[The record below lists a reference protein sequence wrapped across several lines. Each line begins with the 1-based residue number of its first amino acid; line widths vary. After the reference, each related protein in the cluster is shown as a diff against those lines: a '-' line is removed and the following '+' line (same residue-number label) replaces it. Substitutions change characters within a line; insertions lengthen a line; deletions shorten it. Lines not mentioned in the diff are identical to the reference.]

1 MHQQPRSISQPPK
14 TRAEVASLLGGVLEG
29 ANAAIGR
36 LSDPEVAQSSDLVCV
51 LREKT
56 ALTKALSSAATTLV
70 VSSNLQLETDKTL
83 IRVPDVDLA
92 WLALLQHY
100 ALPLEA
106 LGIDP
111 SAKIHPS
118 AKLEA
123 GVQVGAFVT
132 IAKNAKIGAGSVI
145 AAHSSIGE
153 RSSLGSNCLI
163 HERATIRH
171 DCHLGNG
178 VLVQSGAVIGAD
190 GFGFHRTP
198 SVYVRQEQIGTVEI
212 ADHAE
217 IGANTV
223 IDRGTLEPTRVGQG
237 TKIGPNSVVAH
248 NDQLGQNVI
257 LIGAVGLTGSV
268 IIEDDAILWGQT
280 GTIGHCRIGKGAVLT
295 ARSALSKDIP
305 AGEVWRGAPAQPI
318 KDQLRLEAQMRR
330 LEDYE
335 KRLKQLEQAL
345 PKAVPYTGDK
355 T

>member
-1 MHQQPRSISQPPK
+1 VHQQPNFVSRQPK
-14 TRAEVASLLGGVLEG
+14 TRAEVATLLGGVLHG
-29 ANAAIGR
+29 SDAAVIR
-36 LSDPEVAQSSDLVCV
+36 LSDPQTAQAPDLVCV

-56 ALTKALSSAATTLV
+56 ALANALASLAEVLVISNNLEIETSKA
-70 VSSNLQLETDKTL
+70 L
-83 IRVPDVDLA
+83 IRVSDVDLA
-92 WLALLQHY
+92 WIELLRVFR
-100 ALPLEA
+100 LPLEH
-106 LGIDP
+106 LGIDS

-118 AKLEA
+118 AIL
-123 GVQVGAFVT
+123 GSDVQIGAFTVVGQ
-132 IAKNAKIGAGSVI
+132 NAKIGSGSI
-145 AAHSSIGE
+145 IGAHSIIGE
-153 RSSLGSNCLI
+153 RTSLGTNCLI
-163 HERATIRH
+163 HERSTIRH

-198 SVYVRQEQIGTVEI
+198 NGYVRQEQIGTVEI
-212 ADHAE
+212 SDHVE

-223 IDRGTLEPTRVGQG
+223 IDRGTLEPTRIGKN
-237 TKIGPNSVVAH
+237 TKIGPNCVVAH
-248 NDQLGQNVI
+248 NDQLGENVI

-268 IIEDDAILWGQT
+268 IIEDDAVLWGQT

-335 KRLKQLEQAL
+335 KRLKQLEQTA
-345 PKAVPYTGDK
+345 DK
-355 T
+355 TVPQQGDNL

>member
-1 MHQQPRSISQPPK
+1 MHQQPQSIFQSPK
-14 TRAEVASLLGGVLEG
+14 TRAEVAILLGGVLQG
-29 ANAAIGR
+29 ADAAVGR
-36 LSDPEVAQSSDLVCV
+36 LSDPEVAQSTDLVCV

-56 ALTKALSSAATTLV
+56 ALAKALASAATTLV
-70 VSSNLQLETDKTL
+70 VSSNLELETDKIL

-92 WLALLQHY
+92 WLTLLRVY
-100 ALPLEA
+100 RPPLEP

-118 AKLEA
+118 ARLEA
-123 GVQVGAFVT
+123 GVQIGAFVV
-132 IAKNAKIGAGSVI
+132 IAKDVKIGAGSI
-145 AAHSSIGE
+145 IGAHSSIGE
-153 RSSLGSNCLI
+153 RSSLGANCLI

-171 DCHLGNG
+171 DCQLGNG

-198 SVYVRQEQIGTVEI
+198 NGYLRQEQIGTVEI

-223 IDRGTLEPTRVGQG
+223 IDRGTLELTRIGQG
-237 TKIGPNSVVAH
+237 TKIGPNCVVAH
-248 NDQLGQNVI
+248 NDQLGANVI

-335 KRLKQLEQAL
+335 KRLKQLEQAS
-345 PKAVPYTGDK
+345 PQAVPYTGDK